1 MKRSCVFLA
10 ALILFGTAFAAA
22 QPVPGKKFEFS
33 TGVSAFSVKY
43 DGIDVSYSYLS
54 VPFRF
59 GWFAWK
65 GLEIEPEVCVTFPLS
80 GDGDTSYFL
89 LANIVYNF
97 RTSGNWVPFAGAGAG
112 VGNGIALA
120 GVVQGSSGTDASV
133 FDALLGVKFL
143 IGGVG
148 ALRLEYRYN
157 RYSWDFFDGKPED
170 GNLHQVLMGLAIFF

>member
-10 ALILFGTAFAAA
+10 AMMLLGAAFAAA

-33 TGVSAFSVKY
+33 TGVSFFGVKF
-43 DGIDVSYSYLS
+43 DGSDSSYSYLS
-54 VPFRF
+54 VPVRF
-59 GWFAWK
+59 GWFAWR

-89 LANIVYNF
+89 LANVVYNF
-97 RTSGNWVPFAGAGAG
+97 RPSGNLVPFVGAGAG
-112 VGNGIALA
+112 VGNGLAVA
-120 GVVQGSSGTDASV
+120 GVVQGGSGMNTSV

-143 IGGVG
+143 IGKVG
-148 ALRLEYRYN
+148 ALRVEYRYN
-157 RYSWDFFDGKPED
+157 RYSWDYGDGKSED